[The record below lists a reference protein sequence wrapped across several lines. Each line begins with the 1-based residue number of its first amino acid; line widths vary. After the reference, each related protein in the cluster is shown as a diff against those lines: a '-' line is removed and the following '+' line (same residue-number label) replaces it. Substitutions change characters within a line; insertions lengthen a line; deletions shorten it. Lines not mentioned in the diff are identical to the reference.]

1 MCRRIPSLFA
11 AIVATDHAKEAL
23 AVLEQAGAHES
34 WRPLYEALRAVA
46 EGSEKY
52 LRQVAPEV
60 RVVAEE
66 ILREIAPHLY
76 ET

>member
-1 MCRRIPSLFA
+1 M
-11 AIVATDHAKEAL
+11 
-23 AVLEQAGAHES
+23 LEQAGAHES
-34 WRPLYEALRAVA
+34 WRPLYEALRAAA
-46 EGSEKY
+46 EGSPKY
-52 LRQVAPEV
+52 LRRVAPEV